1 MSSKKVIKLTAAQA
15 LIRFMIAQK
24 VKINDE
30 IKPLF
35 PGVWAI
41 FGHGN
46 VAGIGEA
53 LFQHQEALPTYRGQ
67 NEQSMAHAAIAY
79 SKTLNR
85 QQIMACTS
93 SAGPGSTNIVT
104 AAALAHINRI
114 PLLLLPGDTFATR
127 IPDPVLQQ
135 LEDNTDQTITTNDC
149 FKPVSR
155 FFDRIMRPEQLLTS
169 LPQAIRVL
177 TDPVDTGTVT
187 IAFPQDVQT
196 MSWNYPERFFEE
208 KIHFLRRQH
217 ADENQLKSA
226 VQMILKAKKPVIIA
240 GGGIHYSLATKELED
255 FSNNLLIPIGETQA
269 GKGAIP
275 WENPMNV
282 GSVGVTGGS
291 ACNELLK
298 EADLIIAIGTRL
310 GDFITGSRTLFN
322 SEATLLSINVCA
334 YDSIKHR
341 ALSLVGDAK
350 LTLNTLMKY
359 CSAIKTSNDWQQRV
373 SVLRK
378 EWLIAVDEASRDKGT
393 LLPSDGEVVGA
404 VNRSSRERD
413 VVVCAA
419 GGLPGDLQKL
429 WKTSFD
435 RGYHVEY
442 GYSCM
447 GYEIAGGLG
456 VKMALPDSQ
465 VYVMVGDGS
474 YLMMNSEI
482 FSSVMLG
489 LKLIIVVV
497 DNGGYGCIHR
507 LQENCGNSGF
517 NNLIRDCRST
527 QNEVMRV
534 DFAAHALSMGA
545 KSEEV
550 EGIASLEKALERARN
565 SETTYVINILTDP
578 NKTVEEGGNWWDV
591 AVAEVSNEKG
601 VNKAR
606 KNYELQKEKQIKN
619 L

>member
-15 LIRFMIAQK
+15 LIRYMIAQK

-53 LFQHQEALPTYRGQ
+53 LFQHQDALPTYRGQ

-275 WENPMNV
+275 WENPMNI

-322 SEATLLSINVCA
+322 SEATLLSINVSA

-350 LTLNTLMKY
+350 LTLNTLMK
-359 CSAIKTSNDWQQRV
+359 CCTAIKTSNDWQQRV

-534 DFAAHALSMGA
+534 DFAAHARSMGA

-550 EGIASLEKALERARN
+550 EGIASLEKALEKARN

-578 NKTVEEGGNWWDV
+578 NKTVKEGGNWWDV

>member
-1 MSSKKVIKLTAAQA
+1 MTSKKVIKLTAAQA

-114 PLLLLPGDTFATR
+114 PLLLIPGDTFATR

-226 VQMILKAKKPVIIA
+226 VQMILKAKKPVVIA

-359 CSAIKTSNDWQQRV
+359 CTAIKTSNDWQQRV

-534 DFAAHALSMGA
+534 DFAAHARSMGA

-550 EGIASLEKALERARN
+550 EGIASLEKALERARS

-578 NKTVEEGGNWWDV
+578 NKTVKEGGNWWDV

>member
-359 CSAIKTSNDWQQRV
+359 CTAIKTSNDWQQRV
-373 SVLRK
+373 SILRK

-435 RGYHVEY
+435 RGYHIEY

-534 DFAAHALSMGA
+534 DFAAHARSMGA

-550 EGIASLEKALERARN
+550 KGIASLEKALERARS

-578 NKTVEEGGNWWDV
+578 NKTVKEGGNWWDV

>member
-24 VKINDE
+24 VKINDD

-53 LFQHQEALPTYRGQ
+53 LFQHQKALPTYRGQ

-359 CSAIKTSNDWQQRV
+359 CTAIKTSNDWQQRV

-550 EGIASLEKALERARN
+550 EGIASLEKALEKARN

-578 NKTVEEGGNWWDV
+578 NKTVKEGGNWWDV

>member
-24 VKINDE
+24 VKINDD

-53 LFQHQEALPTYRGQ
+53 LFQHQEVLPTYRGQ

-322 SEATLLSINVCA
+322 SEATLLSINVSA

-359 CSAIKTSNDWQQRV
+359 CTAIKTSNDWQQRV

-393 LLPSDGEVVGA
+393 LLHSDGAVVGA
-404 VNRSSRERD
+404 ENRTSRERD

-534 DFAAHALSMGA
+534 DFAAHARSMGA

-550 EGIASLEKALERARN
+550 EGIASLEKALEKARN

-578 NKTVEEGGNWWDV
+578 NKTVKEGGNWWDV

>member
-53 LFQHQEALPTYRGQ
+53 LFQHQKALPTYRGQ

-373 SVLRK
+373 SILRK

>member
-53 LFQHQEALPTYRGQ
+53 LFQQQDALPTYRGQ

-226 VQMILKAKKPVIIA
+226 VQMILKAKKPVVIA

-359 CSAIKTSNDWQQRV
+359 CSSIKTSNDWQQRV
-373 SVLRK
+373 SILRK

-435 RGYHVEY
+435 RGYHIEY

-534 DFAAHALSMGA
+534 DFAAHARSMGA

-550 EGIASLEKALERARN
+550 KGIASLEKALERARS

-578 NKTVEEGGNWWDV
+578 NKTVKEGGNWWDV

>member
-275 WENPMNV
+275 WENSMNV

-359 CSAIKTSNDWQQRV
+359 CTAIKTSNDWQQRV
-373 SVLRK
+373 SILRK

-534 DFAAHALSMGA
+534 DFAAHARSMGA
-545 KSEEV
+545 ESEEV

-578 NKTVEEGGNWWDV
+578 NKTVKEGGNWWDV

>member
-53 LFQHQEALPTYRGQ
+53 LFQHQDALPTYRGQ

-269 GKGAIP
+269 GKGAIQ

-359 CSAIKTSNDWQQRV
+359 CTAIKTSNDWQQRV

-534 DFAAHALSMGA
+534 DFAAHARSMGA

-550 EGIASLEKALERARN
+550 EGIASLEKALEKARN

-578 NKTVEEGGNWWDV
+578 NKTVKEGGNWWDV

>member
-135 LEDNTDQTITTNDC
+135 LEDNTDQTISTNDC

-359 CSAIKTSNDWQQRV
+359 CTAIKTSNDWQQRV

-435 RGYHVEY
+435 RGYHIEY

-534 DFAAHALSMGA
+534 DFAAHARSMGA

-550 EGIASLEKALERARN
+550 KGIASLEKALERARS

-578 NKTVEEGGNWWDV
+578 NKTVKEGGNWWDV

>member
-15 LIRFMIAQK
+15 LIRFMLAQK
-24 VKINDE
+24 VKINDD

-240 GGGIHYSLATKELED
+240 GGGIHYSLATKELKD

-322 SEATLLSINVCA
+322 SEATLLSINVSA

-359 CSAIKTSNDWQQRV
+359 CTAIKTSNDWQQRV

-534 DFAAHALSMGA
+534 DFAAHARSMGA

-550 EGIASLEKALERARN
+550 EGIASLEKALEKARN

>member
-359 CSAIKTSNDWQQRV
+359 CTAIKTSNDWQQRV
-373 SVLRK
+373 SILRK

-534 DFAAHALSMGA
+534 DFAAHARSMGA

-550 EGIASLEKALERARN
+550 EGIASLENALERARN

>member
-359 CSAIKTSNDWQQRV
+359 CTAIKTSNDWQQRV
-373 SVLRK
+373 SILRK

-517 NNLIRDCRST
+517 NNLIRDCKST

-534 DFAAHALSMGA
+534 DFAAHARSMGA

-578 NKTVEEGGNWWDV
+578 NKTVKEGGNWWDV

>member
-359 CSAIKTSNDWQQRV
+359 CTAIKTSNDWQQRV

-534 DFAAHALSMGA
+534 DFAAHARSMGA

-578 NKTVEEGGNWWDV
+578 NKTVKEGGNWWDV

>member
-24 VKINDE
+24 VKINEE

-53 LFQHQEALPTYRGQ
+53 LFQHQKALPTYRGQ

-359 CSAIKTSNDWQQRV
+359 CTAIKTSNDWQQRV
-373 SVLRK
+373 SILRK

-534 DFAAHALSMGA
+534 DFAAHARSMGA

-550 EGIASLEKALERARN
+550 EGIASLQKALERARN

>member
-53 LFQHQEALPTYRGQ
+53 LFQHQDALPTYRGQ

-322 SEATLLSINVCA
+322 SEATLLSINVSA

-359 CSAIKTSNDWQQRV
+359 CTAIKTSNDWQQRV
-373 SVLRK
+373 SLLRK

-534 DFAAHALSMGA
+534 DFAAHARSMGA

-550 EGIASLEKALERARN
+550 EGIASLEKALEKARN

-578 NKTVEEGGNWWDV
+578 NKTVKEGGNWWDV

>member
-24 VKINDE
+24 VKINEE

-359 CSAIKTSNDWQQRV
+359 CTAIKTSNDWQQRV

-534 DFAAHALSMGA
+534 DFAAHARSMGA

-550 EGIASLEKALERARN
+550 EGIASLENALERARN

>member
-24 VKINDE
+24 VKINDD

-53 LFQHQEALPTYRGQ
+53 LFQHQEVLPTYRGQ

-359 CSAIKTSNDWQQRV
+359 CTAIKTSNDWQQRV
-373 SVLRK
+373 SILRK

-534 DFAAHALSMGA
+534 DFAAHARSMGA

>member
-1 MSSKKVIKLTAAQA
+1 MSNNKVVKLTVAQA
-15 LIRFMIAQK
+15 VIRFMIAQK

-53 LFQHQEALPTYRGQ
+53 LFQHQKELPTFRGQ

-135 LEDNTDQTITTNDC
+135 LEDYSDQTLTTNDC

-155 FFDRIMRPEQLLTS
+155 FFDRITRPEQLLTS

-187 IAFPQDVQT
+187 IALPQDVQT
-196 MSWNYPERFFEE
+196 MSWDFPERFFEE
-208 KIHFLRRQH
+208 KTHFLRRQQ
-217 ADENQLKSA
+217 ADENQLNRA
-226 VQMILKAKKPVIIA
+226 TQMIIDSKKPVLIA
-240 GGGIHYSLATKELED
+240 GGGVHYSLATTELEKFVSD
-255 FSNNLLIPIGETQA
+255 VLIPIGETQA

-275 WENPMNV
+275 WSHPMNV
-282 GSVGVTGGS
+282 GTVGVTGGS
-291 ACNELLK
+291 ACNKLLK
-298 EADLIIAIGTRL
+298 EADLIIAVGTRL

-322 SEATLLSINVCA
+322 PEATLLTINVCA

-341 ALSLVGDAK
+341 AVSLVGDAK
-350 LTLNTLMKY
+350 LTLEMLTHK
-359 CSAIKTSNDWQQRV
+359 CASIKTSNDWQQQV
-373 SVLRK
+373 SGLRE
-378 EWLIAVDEASRDKGT
+378 EWLIAVDEATKDKGT
-393 LLPSDGEVVGA
+393 LLPSDAEVVGA
-404 VNRSSRERD
+404 VNRSSHEKD

-429 WKTSFD
+429 WKTNYN
-435 RGYHVEY
+435 RGYHIEY

-447 GYEIAGGLG
+447 GYEIAGGVG
-456 VKMALPDSQ
+456 VKMALPESE

-482 FSSVMLG
+482 VSSVMLG

-507 LQENCGNSGF
+507 LQEFCGNSGF
-517 NNLIRDCRST
+517 NNLLQDCRSI

-534 DFAAHALSMGA
+534 DFAAHASSMGA

-550 EGIASLEKALERARN
+550 KDIASLEKALERARK
-565 SETTYVINILTDP
+565 SEKTYVINILTDP
-578 NKTVEEGGNWWDV
+578 NKTIEQGGNWWDV

-606 KNYELQKEKQIKN
+606 KNYEFQKEIQFKN

>member
-359 CSAIKTSNDWQQRV
+359 CTAIKTSNDWQQRV
-373 SVLRK
+373 SILRK

-534 DFAAHALSMGA
+534 DFAAHARSMGA

-578 NKTVEEGGNWWDV
+578 NKTVKEGGNWWDV
-591 AVAEVSNEKG
+591 AVAEVSNEQG

>member
-53 LFQHQEALPTYRGQ
+53 LFQHQKALPTYRGQ

-208 KIHFLRRQH
+208 KIHFLRRQD

-322 SEATLLSINVCA
+322 SEATLLSINVSA

-359 CSAIKTSNDWQQRV
+359 CTAIKTSNDWQQRV
-373 SVLRK
+373 SILRK

-534 DFAAHALSMGA
+534 DFAAHARSMGA

-578 NKTVEEGGNWWDV
+578 NKTVKEGGNWWDV

>member
-53 LFQHQEALPTYRGQ
+53 LFQHQEVLPTYRGQ

-226 VQMILKAKKPVIIA
+226 VQMIIKAKKPVIIA

-359 CSAIKTSNDWQQRV
+359 CTAIKTSNDWQQRV
-373 SVLRK
+373 SILRN

-435 RGYHVEY
+435 RGYHIEY

-534 DFAAHALSMGA
+534 DFAAHARSMGA

-550 EGIASLEKALERARN
+550 KGIASLEKALERARS

-578 NKTVEEGGNWWDV
+578 NKTVKEGGNWWDV

>member
-24 VKINDE
+24 VKINEE

-53 LFQHQEALPTYRGQ
+53 LFQHQKALPTYRGQ

-322 SEATLLSINVCA
+322 SEATLLSINVSA

-350 LTLNTLMKY
+350 LALNTLMKY
-359 CSAIKTSNDWQQRV
+359 CTAIKTSNDWQQRV

-534 DFAAHALSMGA
+534 DFAAHARSMGA

>member
-322 SEATLLSINVCA
+322 SEATLLSINVSA

-359 CSAIKTSNDWQQRV
+359 CTAIKTSNDWQQRV

-534 DFAAHALSMGA
+534 DFAAHARSMGA

-550 EGIASLEKALERARN
+550 EGIASLEKALEKARN

-578 NKTVEEGGNWWDV
+578 NKTVKEGGNWWDV

>member
-226 VQMILKAKKPVIIA
+226 VQMIIKAKKPVIIA

-359 CSAIKTSNDWQQRV
+359 CTAIKTSNDWQQRV
-373 SVLRK
+373 SILRK

-393 LLPSDGEVVGA
+393 LLPSDGEVIGA

-435 RGYHVEY
+435 RGYHIEY

-527 QNEVMRV
+527 QNEFMRV
-534 DFAAHALSMGA
+534 DFAAHARSMGA

-550 EGIASLEKALERARN
+550 KGIASLEKALERARS

-578 NKTVEEGGNWWDV
+578 NKTVKEGGNWWDV

-606 KNYELQKEKQIKN
+606 KNYEPQKEKQIKN

>member
-53 LFQHQEALPTYRGQ
+53 LFQHQEALPTFRGQ

-240 GGGIHYSLATKELED
+240 GGGIHYSLATKELKD
-255 FSNNLLIPIGETQA
+255 FANNLMIPIGETQS

-275 WENPMNV
+275 WEHPMNV

-291 ACNELLK
+291 ACNKLLN

-310 GDFITGSRTLFN
+310 GDFTTGSRTLFN

-359 CSAIKTSNDWQQRV
+359 CTAIKTSNDWQQRV

-534 DFAAHALSMGA
+534 DFAAHARSMGA

-578 NKTVEEGGNWWDV
+578 NKTVKEGGNWWDV

>member
-322 SEATLLSINVCA
+322 SEATLLSINVSA

-359 CSAIKTSNDWQQRV
+359 CTAIKTSNDWQQRV

-534 DFAAHALSMGA
+534 DFAAHARSMGA

-550 EGIASLEKALERARN
+550 EGIASLENALERARN

-578 NKTVEEGGNWWDV
+578 NKSVEEGGNWWDV

>member
-24 VKINDE
+24 VKINEE

-322 SEATLLSINVCA
+322 SEATLLSINVSA

-359 CSAIKTSNDWQQRV
+359 CTAIKTSNDWQQRV

-534 DFAAHALSMGA
+534 DFAAHARSMGA

-550 EGIASLEKALERARN
+550 EGIASLENALERARN

>member
-53 LFQHQEALPTYRGQ
+53 LFQHQDALPTYRGQ

-269 GKGAIP
+269 GKGAIQ

-322 SEATLLSINVCA
+322 SEATLLSINVSA

-359 CSAIKTSNDWQQRV
+359 CTAIKTSNDWQQRV

-534 DFAAHALSMGA
+534 DFAAHARSMGA

-550 EGIASLEKALERARN
+550 EGIASLEKALEKARN

-578 NKTVEEGGNWWDV
+578 NKTVKEGGNWWDV

>member
-1 MSSKKVIKLTAAQA
+1 M
-15 LIRFMIAQK
+15 
-24 VKINDE
+24 
-30 IKPLF
+30 
-35 PGVWAI
+35 
-41 FGHGN
+41 
-46 VAGIGEA
+46 
-53 LFQHQEALPTYRGQ
+53 
-67 NEQSMAHAAIAY
+67 
-79 SKTLNR
+79 
-85 QQIMACTS
+85 
-93 SAGPGSTNIVT
+93 
-104 AAALAHINRI
+104 
-114 PLLLLPGDTFATR
+114 
-127 IPDPVLQQ
+127 
-135 LEDNTDQTITTNDC
+135 
-149 FKPVSR
+149 
-155 FFDRIMRPEQLLTS
+155 
-169 LPQAIRVL
+169 
-177 TDPVDTGTVT
+177 
-187 IAFPQDVQT
+187 
-196 MSWNYPERFFEE
+196 
-208 KIHFLRRQH
+208 
-217 ADENQLKSA
+217 
-226 VQMILKAKKPVIIA
+226 
-240 GGGIHYSLATKELED
+240 
-255 FSNNLLIPIGETQA
+255 
-269 GKGAIP
+269 
-275 WENPMNV
+275 
-282 GSVGVTGGS
+282 
-291 ACNELLK
+291 
-298 EADLIIAIGTRL
+298 
-310 GDFITGSRTLFN
+310 
-322 SEATLLSINVCA
+322 SINVCA

-359 CSAIKTSNDWQQRV
+359 CTAIKTSNDWQQRV

-534 DFAAHALSMGA
+534 DFAAHARSMGA

>member
-24 VKINDE
+24 VKINEE

-53 LFQHQEALPTYRGQ
+53 LFQHQKALPTYRGQ

-359 CSAIKTSNDWQQRV
+359 CTAIKTSNDWQQRV

-534 DFAAHALSMGA
+534 DFAAHARSMGA

-565 SETTYVINILTDP
+565 SETTYVIIILTDP

>member
-196 MSWNYPERFFEE
+196 MSWNYPEGFFEE

-275 WENPMNV
+275 WEHPMNV

-322 SEATLLSINVCA
+322 SEATLLSINVSA

-359 CSAIKTSNDWQQRV
+359 CTAIKTSNHWQQRV

-534 DFAAHALSMGA
+534 DFAAHARSMGA

-550 EGIASLEKALERARN
+550 EGIASLEKALEKARN

-578 NKTVEEGGNWWDV
+578 NKTVKEGGNWWDV

>member
-240 GGGIHYSLATKELED
+240 GGGIHYSLATKELKD

-322 SEATLLSINVCA
+322 SEATLLSINVSA

-359 CSAIKTSNDWQQRV
+359 CTAIKTSNDWQQRV

-534 DFAAHALSMGA
+534 DFAAHARSMGA

-550 EGIASLEKALERARN
+550 EGIASLEKALEKARN

-578 NKTVEEGGNWWDV
+578 NKTVKEGGNWWDV

>member
-196 MSWNYPERFFEE
+196 MSWNYPEGFFEE

-322 SEATLLSINVCA
+322 SEATLLSINVSA

-359 CSAIKTSNDWQQRV
+359 CTAIKTSNDWQQRV

-534 DFAAHALSMGA
+534 DFAAHARSMGA

-550 EGIASLEKALERARN
+550 EGIASLEKALEKARN

-578 NKTVEEGGNWWDV
+578 NKTVKEGGNWWDV

>member
-41 FGHGN
+41 FSHGN

-208 KIHFLRRQH
+208 KIHFLRRQD

-359 CSAIKTSNDWQQRV
+359 CTAIKTSNDWQQRV
-373 SVLRK
+373 SILRK

-534 DFAAHALSMGA
+534 DFAAHARSMGA

-550 EGIASLEKALERARN
+550 EGIASLEKALEKARN

-578 NKTVEEGGNWWDV
+578 NKTVKEGGNWWDV

>member
-226 VQMILKAKKPVIIA
+226 VQVILKAKKPVIIA

-359 CSAIKTSNDWQQRV
+359 CTAIKTSNDWQQRV
-373 SVLRK
+373 SILRK

-435 RGYHVEY
+435 RGYHIEY

-534 DFAAHALSMGA
+534 DFAAHARSMGA

-550 EGIASLEKALERARN
+550 KGIASLEKALERARS

-578 NKTVEEGGNWWDV
+578 NKTVKEGGNWWDV